1 VALGQETPQPATQAS
16 PSSGKSSDLEGL
28 LKLDVDQLSNVE
40 VRPAAASGDMN
51 TEVTSVTRTA
61 EPISR
66 TPAAVYVITNEM
78 IRRSGAR
85 NIPEALRYVP
95 GVQVARINADSWAIS
110 IRGFNG
116 QFSSKLLVQ
125 IDERAIFQPIKNGV
139 YWDQQFPLLEDV
151 ERIEVV
157 RGPSGAVWGMNA
169 VNGVINIITKSS
181 KDTTGVYA
189 EAGGGSQHRLFSG
202 GHVGGREGDVTWRAY
217 GTQYSDNHGFLPD
230 GAIPGDSLSTG
241 QGGYRMDW
249 QADRDNLVTFQG
261 DWMGGMAGGAGG
273 ISVDT
278 QLDAA
283 NTLLRWNRTFSEDSD
298 QSVQFYYD
306 YVNRAN
312 VVSGRPNDTNI
323 NTFDFDY
330 KYHIKMMDRHD
341 VVAGAGFRNYT
352 TQGDYWFTPQDFSFK
367 IIRYF
372 AQDTITLKEDLLYA
386 TVGCKFAHDDITN
399 FEYQPSCGLVMTPD
413 KKTSIWATISRTVG
427 LPSLLQ
433 LHNDRVTPIRIVGN
447 PDLKSEDA
455 MCYEIGLR
463 RQPTEKFYWDISVYF
478 NRYDNMI
485 DVAPPVFIPPYQT
498 YIFQNLGAG
507 DTYGFEWTGNYQV
520 TDAWRLSGNYSLF
533 RLTQTGM
540 GAVGFQYDFPR
551 NMANLRSGWDI
562 GSNIYLDIGLRYI
575 DALMDIGE
583 PAYFLGDVRVAWHPS
598 KRFEAA
604 IVGQDLFGG
613 HHPEFMAPG
622 LSMPT
627 ESLPGWYGMVSW
639 RY

>member
-1 VALGQETPQPATQAS
+1 MA
-16 PSSGKSSDLEGL
+16 
-28 LKLDVDQLSNVE
+28 
-40 VRPAAASGDMN
+40 

-78 IRRSGAR
+78 IKRSGAR
-85 NIPEALRYVP
+85 NLPEALRYVP
-95 GVQVARINADSWAIS
+95 GLQVARINADAWAIS

-116 QFSSKLLVQ
+116 QFSSKILVQ

-139 YWDQQFPLLEDV
+139 YWDQQFPLLEDI

-157 RGPSGAVWGMNA
+157 RGSSGAVWGMNA

-181 KDTTGVYA
+181 KDTTGIYA
-189 EAGGGSQHRLFSG
+189 EAGGGTQHKVFSG
-202 GHVGGREGDVTWRAY
+202 GRVGGRDGNVTWRVY
-217 GTQYSDNHGFLPD
+217 GTQNSDNCGFLPNVM
-230 GAIPGDSLSTG
+230 PGDALYTG

-283 NTLLRWNRTFSEDSD
+283 NTLLRWTTRLSEDSD

-306 YVNRAN
+306 YTNRAN
-312 VVSGRPNDTNI
+312 VVSGRPNDANI

-330 KYHIKMMDRHD
+330 KYHVKLRDRHD
-341 VVAGAGFRNYT
+341 IVAGAGFRNYT
-352 TQGDYWFTPQDFSFK
+352 TQADYWFTPQDFSFK

-372 AQDTITLKEDLLYA
+372 IQDTITLRDDFLYL

-399 FEYQPSCGLVMTPD
+399 FEYQPSCGFVMTPNE
-413 KKTSIWATISRTVG
+413 KTSVWASISRGVG

-433 LHNDRVTPIRIVGN
+433 LHNDRTVPFRIVGN

-455 MCYEIGLR
+455 MSYEIGLR
-463 RQPTEKFYWDISVYF
+463 RQATEKFYWDIAAYF
-478 NRYDNMI
+478 NRYDKMI
-485 DVAPPVFIPPYQT
+485 DVAPPVFIPPYET

-507 DTYGFEWTGNYQV
+507 DTYGFEWTGTYQV
-520 TDAWRLSGNYSLF
+520 NDRWKLTGNYTLF

-540 GAVGFQYDFPR
+540 GAIGDQYDFPR
-551 NMANLRSGWDI
+551 NMFNLQSGWDI
-562 GSNIYLDIGLRYI
+562 GRNIYLDIGLRYI
-575 DALMDIGE
+575 DSLMDMHE
-583 PAYFLGDVRVAWHPS
+583 PAYFLGDVRVAWHPN
-598 KRFEAA
+598 KHLEAS

-613 HHPEFMAPG
+613 HHPEIMAPG
-622 LSMPT
+622 LSLPT
-627 ESLPGWYGMVSW
+627 ESLPGWYGMATY